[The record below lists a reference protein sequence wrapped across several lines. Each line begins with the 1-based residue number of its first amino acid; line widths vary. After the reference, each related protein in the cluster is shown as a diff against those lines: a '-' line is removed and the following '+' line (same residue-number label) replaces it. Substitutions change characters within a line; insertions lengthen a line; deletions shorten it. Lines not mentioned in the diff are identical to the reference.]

1 MSAVRAARDPEGGV
15 AALAARE
22 ASAAERPALRPDLL
36 IRKLVQLGEVNWAL
50 RSPETNKIHMFD
62 EATWELVK
70 LYDGTRTRAGIRDDY
85 NRRFPE
91 GEGIPLQHVLDL
103 EESLRRIKLLVVSS
117 RERSLDLL
125 QSFQT
130 ARRRTADKNAEG
142 VNPMYMTFHAVDPD
156 RFLDRTQ
163 KYVRWLWTPPAV
175 AFSCVLFA
183 LTLGVYVE
191 HWDTIW
197 RQTLETY
204 AFYQKPFLQVLQFF
218 AVFVSIGVFHELSHA
233 YVTKF
238 YGGEVHSIGFALF
251 YFAPSMY
258 CDCTDSIL
266 FESKWQRLWVSLA
279 GIYVEAWMTVLATA
293 LWLATYADTALHD
306 FAYKAMLY
314 AGVSTVFFNINP
326 LIKID
331 GYYALTDLLGIP
343 TLREDAFGYL
353 GAYIQRRLLRLP
365 VPLDPLPRR
374 RRRFLAVYAI
384 LAALW
389 AGLIMWFIGHLLF
402 NFYGK
407 ILPDFALLL
416 TVVTLF
422 HFFRKRVNAVWRVL
436 RLFYLDKKELFMSK
450 RMRVFLF
457 AAAAAILLVMAI
469 PWSHRSIR
477 SEILLQPGRTLKIQ
491 APEDGVVASVKVR
504 EGDAVREGDVLFV
517 LSSLPVDTRIAA
529 LSAESGRLTGEAGR
543 LRTAGDAPGAFTGQA
558 RQSAVDVEL
567 AGERALRDRLA
578 VRSAAAGTVLTPRL
592 GDLEGRFVKAG
603 TVLAEVGDCRTL
615 TAAIPVTERLLTD
628 LAPGQ
633 AVSAQLR
640 GRPFPILR
648 GRITS
653 IAPAAEAASGPAPPD
668 EPLRP
673 SERPARFVAIATFD
687 NADGRLLPSSS
698 GTARIDT
705 ARASLLSRGGRI
717 LYRWVRSIVW

>member
-1 MSAVRAARDPEGGV
+1 VSAVRAASDRTGGV

-22 ASAAERPALRPDLL
+22 VQAAERPALRPGLL
-36 IRKLVQLGEVNWAL
+36 IRKLVQLGEVNWAV
-50 RSPETNKIHMFD
+50 RSPETNKIHLFE
-62 EATWELVK
+62 EATWELVT

-85 NRRFPE
+85 NQRFPE

-103 EESLRRIKLLVVSS
+103 EESLRSLKLLVVSS

-142 VNPMYMTFHAVDPD
+142 VNPMYMLFHAVDPD

-163 KYVRWLWTPPAV
+163 KYVRWLWTPPVV

-183 LTLGVYVE
+183 LALSVYVE

-238 YGGEVHSIGFALF
+238 YGGEVHSTGFALF

-258 CDCTDSIL
+258 CDCSDSIL

-279 GIYVEAWMTVLATA
+279 GIYIEAWMTVLATA
-293 LWLATYADTALHD
+293 LWLATYPDTSLHD

-353 GAYIQRRLLRLP
+353 GAFIQRRLLRLP
-365 VPLDPLPRR
+365 VPLNPLPRR
-374 RRRFLAVYAI
+374 RRRFLVLYAI

-402 NFYGK
+402 NFYSK

-416 TVVTLF
+416 TIVTLF
-422 HFFRKRVNAVWRVL
+422 QFFRKRVNAVWRVL
-436 RLFYLDKKELFMSK
+436 RLFYLDKKELLMSK
-450 RMRVFLF
+450 RMRAPLL
-457 AAAAAILLVMAI
+457 AAAAALVLVLVL

-477 SEILLQPGRTLKIQ
+477 SEILLQPGRTLRVQ
-491 APEDGVVASVKVR
+491 APEDGVVTSVKVR
-504 EGDAVREGDVLFV
+504 EGDAVTEGEVVFV

-529 LSAESGRLTGEAGR
+529 LSAESGRLTGEAAR
-543 LRTAGDAPGAFTGQA
+543 LRTAGDAPGAFSGQA
-558 RQSAVDVEL
+558 RQAAVDVEL
-567 AGERALRDRLA
+567 AGEMALRDRLA
-578 VRSAAAGTVLTPRL
+578 VQSPAAGTVLTPRL
-592 GDLEGRFVKAG
+592 GDLEGRFVRTG
-603 TVLAEVGDCRTL
+603 TALADIGDCRTL

-633 AVSAQLR
+633 AVSVQLR

-653 IAPAAEAASGPAPPD
+653 IAPAAEIAAELAPGGD
-668 EPLRP
+668 PLRA
-673 SERPARFVAIATFD
+673 SERPGRFIAIATFE
-687 NADGRLLPSSS
+687 NPDGGLLPSSS

-717 LYRWVRSIVW
+717 LYRWVRTIVW

>member
-1 MSAVRAARDPEGGV
+1 
-15 AALAARE
+15 
-22 ASAAERPALRPDLL
+22 
-36 IRKLVQLGEVNWAL
+36 
-50 RSPETNKIHMFD
+50 
-62 EATWELVK
+62 
-70 LYDGTRTRAGIRDDY
+70 
-85 NRRFPE
+85 
-91 GEGIPLQHVLDL
+91 
-103 EESLRRIKLLVVSS
+103 
-117 RERSLDLL
+117 
-125 QSFQT
+125 
-130 ARRRTADKNAEG
+130 
-142 VNPMYMTFHAVDPD
+142 MYMTFHAVDPD

-183 LTLGVYVE
+183 LALGVYVE

-343 TLREDAFGYL
+343 TLREDAFAYV
-353 GAYIQRRLLRLP
+353 GAFIQRRLLRLP
-365 VPLDPLPRR
+365 VPLEPLPRR
-374 RRRFLAVYAI
+374 RRLFLAVYGI

-407 ILPDFALLL
+407 VLPDFALLL
-416 TVVTLF
+416 TVATLF
-422 HFFRKRVNAVWRVL
+422 QFFRKRVNAVWRVF
-436 RLFYLDKKELFMSK
+436 RLFTLDKKELLMSK
-450 RMRVFLF
+450 RMRVPLL
-457 AAAAAILLVMAI
+457 AAAAAILLVLVI

-477 SEILLQPGRTLKIQ
+477 SEVLLQPGRTLKIQ
-491 APEDGVVASVKVR
+491 APEDGVVTSVKVH
-504 EGDAVREGDVLFV
+504 EGDAVKEGDVLFV

-543 LRTAGDAPGAFTGQA
+543 LRTVGDQRGAFRDEAGKN
-558 RQSAVDVEL
+558 AVDVEL
-567 AGERALRDRLA
+567 AGERAMRDRLA
-578 VRSAAAGTVLTPRL
+578 VRSPAAGTVLTPRP
-592 GDLEGRFVKAG
+592 GDLEGRFVRAG
-603 TVLAEVGDCRTL
+603 TALADIGDCRTL

-633 AVSAQLR
+633 EVSVQLR

-648 GRITS
+648 GWIAS
-653 IAPAAEAASGPAPPD
+653 IAPAGETAAEPASPGD
-668 EPLRP
+668 SLRP
-673 SERPARFVAIATFD
+673 SERPGRFVAIAAFD
-687 NADGRLLPSSS
+687 NPDGSLLPNSS

-705 ARASLLSRGGRI
+705 ARASLLSRGTRM
-717 LYRWVRSIVW
+717 LYRWVRTIVW

>member
-1 MSAVRAARDPEGGV
+1 MSAVREASDPAGGV

-22 ASAAERPALRPDLL
+22 ARAADQPALRPDLV
-36 IRKLVQLGEVNWAL
+36 IRKLVQLGEVNWAV

-62 EATWELVK
+62 EATWELVM

-103 EESLRRIKLLVVSS
+103 EESLRGLKLLVVSS
-117 RERSLDLL
+117 RGRSLDLL

-142 VNPMYMTFHAVDPD
+142 VNPMYMMFHAVDPD
-156 RFLDRTQ
+156 RFLEATQ

-175 AFSCVLFA
+175 AFSCLLFA
-183 LTLGVYVE
+183 LTLGVYVQ

-238 YGGEVHSIGFALF
+238 YGGEVHSVGFALF

-293 LWLATYADTALHD
+293 LWLATYPDTGLHD

-353 GAYIQRRLLRLP
+353 GAFIQRRLLRLP

-374 RRRFLAVYAI
+374 RRRFLGVYAI

-407 ILPDFALLL
+407 VLPDFALLL
-416 TVVTLF
+416 TVATLIQ
-422 HFFRKRVNAVWRVL
+422 FFRKRVNAVWRVVK
-436 RLFYLDKKELFMSK
+436 LFYLDKKELLMSK
-450 RMRVFLF
+450 RMRVPLL
-457 AAAAAILLVMAI
+457 AAAAAVVLAMAI

-477 SEILLQPGRTLKIQ
+477 SEILLQPGRTLKLQ
-491 APEDGVVASVKVR
+491 APEDGVVTSVNVH
-504 EGDAVREGDVLFV
+504 EGVIVREGDVVLV

-529 LSAESGRLTGEAGR
+529 LSAESERLSGHAGR
-543 LRTAGDAPGAFTGQA
+543 MRVSGDARGTFRDQA
-558 RQSAVDVEL
+558 GKAALDVEL
-567 AGERALRDRLA
+567 AGERAQRDRLA
-578 VRSAAAGTVLTPRL
+578 VRSPAAGTVLTQRL
-592 GDLEGRFVKAG
+592 EDLEGRFVRAG
-603 TVLAEVGDCRTL
+603 TFLADIGDCRTL

-633 AVSAQLR
+633 PVSVQLR

-653 IAPAAEAASGPAPPD
+653 IAPAAEAAAEPASPGD
-668 EPLRP
+668 ALRP
-673 SERPARFVAIATFD
+673 TERPGRFVAIATFD
-687 NADGRLLPSSS
+687 NSDGSLLPSSS

-717 LYRWVRSIVW
+717 LYRWVRTIVW

>member
-1 MSAVRAARDPEGGV
+1 MSAVRAPRGPAGGV

-22 ASAAERPALRPDLL
+22 AMAADRPCLRPDLL
-36 IRKLVQLGEVNWAL
+36 IRRLVQLGEVNWAI

-70 LYDGTRTRAGIRDDY
+70 LYDGTRTRSGIRDDY
-85 NRRFPE
+85 NRRFAA
-91 GEGIPLQHVLDL
+91 GEGVPLQHVLDL
-103 EESLRRIKLLVVSS
+103 EESLRTLKVLVVSS

-125 QSFQT
+125 QGLQT
-130 ARRRTADKNAEG
+130 ARRRKADRNAEG

-204 AFYQKPFLQVLQFF
+204 AFYEKPFLQVLQFF

-266 FESKWQRLWVSLA
+266 FESKWERLWVSLA

-293 LWLATYADTALHD
+293 LWLATYPDTALHA

-331 GYYALTDLLGIP
+331 GYYALTDVLGIP

-353 GAYIQRRLLRLP
+353 GAFIQRRLLRLP
-365 VPLDPLPRR
+365 VPLEPLPRR
-374 RRRFLAVYAI
+374 RRRFLAVYGI

-407 ILPDFALLL
+407 VLPDFALLL
-416 TVVTLF
+416 TLATLF
-422 HFFRKRVNAVWRVL
+422 QFFRKRVNAVWRVV
-436 RLFYLDKKELFMSK
+436 RLFTLDKKELLMSK
-450 RMRVFLF
+450 RMRVPLV
-457 AAAAAILLVMAI
+457 AAAAAVLLVLAI
-469 PWSHRSIR
+469 PWSHRTIR
-477 SEILLQPGRTLKIQ
+477 SEILLAPVRTLRIE
-491 APEDGVVASVKVR
+491 APSDGVLTSVKVQ
-504 EGDAVREGDVLFV
+504 EGDAVREGDVVFLM
-517 LSSLPVDTRIAA
+517 SSVPVETRIAA
-529 LSAESGRLTGEAGR
+529 LAAESARLTGDAGR
-543 LRTAGDAPGAFTGQA
+543 LRTAGDARGAFRDQA
-558 RQSAVDVEL
+558 GKAAVD
-567 AGERALRDRLA
+567 AGLSGAEALRERLL
-578 VRSAAAGTVLTPRL
+578 VRSPAAGTVLTHRP
-592 GDLEGRFVKAG
+592 GDLEGRFVRAG
-603 TVLAEVGDCRTL
+603 TILAEIGDCRTL

-633 AVSAQLR
+633 TVSVQLR
-640 GRPFPILR
+640 SRPFLDLH
-648 GRITS
+648 GRLAS
-653 IAPAAEAASGPAPPD
+653 IAPATEAASGPARAD
-668 EPLRP
+668 DALRP
-673 SERPARFVAIATFD
+673 AELPGRFVAIAAFD
-687 NADGRLLPSSS
+687 NADGSLRPGSS
-698 GTARIDT
+698 GRARIET
-705 ARASLLSRGGRI
+705 ARASLLGRGGRI
-717 LYRWVRSIVW
+717 LYRWARTIVW

>member
-1 MSAVRAARDPEGGV
+1 VSAVRAASDPAGGV

-22 ASAAERPALRPDLL
+22 VRAAERPALRPDLL
-36 IRKLVQLGEVNWAL
+36 IRKLVQLGEVNWAV

-70 LYDGTRTRAGIRDDY
+70 LYDGTRTRAAIRDDY
-85 NRRFPE
+85 NRRFPG

-103 EESLRRIKLLVVSS
+103 EESLRGIKLLVVSS

-125 QSFQT
+125 QGLQT
-130 ARRRTADKNAEG
+130 ARRRIADKNAEG

-156 RFLDRTQ
+156 RFLHRTQ

-183 LTLGVYVE
+183 LTLGVYVQ

-258 CDCTDSIL
+258 CDCSDSIL
-266 FESKWQRLWVSLA
+266 FESRWQRLWVSLA

-293 LWLATYADTALHD
+293 LWLATYPDTSLHD

-353 GAYIQRRLLRLP
+353 GAFIQRRLLRLP
-365 VPLDPLPRR
+365 VPLEPLPRR

-407 ILPDFALLL
+407 VLPDFALLL
-416 TVVTLF
+416 TLATLLQ
-422 HFFRKRVNAVWRVL
+422 FFRKRVNAVWRVV
-436 RLFYLDKKELFMSK
+436 RLFTLDKKEFLMSK
-450 RMRVFLF
+450 RMRVPLL
-457 AAAAAILLVMAI
+457 AAAAAILLVMVI

-477 SEILLQPGRTLKIQ
+477 SEILLQPGRTLKVQ
-491 APEDGVVASVKVR
+491 APEDGVVTSVKVR
-504 EGDAVREGDVLFV
+504 EGDAVREGDVVFV
-517 LSSLPVDTRIAA
+517 LSSLPVETRIAA

-543 LRTAGDAPGAFTGQA
+543 LRTAGDARGAFRGETGKT
-558 RQSAVDVEL
+558 AVDVEL
-567 AGERALRDRLA
+567 AGERALSDRLA
-578 VRSAAAGTVLTPRL
+578 VRSPAAGTVLTPRP

-633 AVSAQLR
+633 AVLAQLR
-640 GRPFPILR
+640 GRPFPTLR

-653 IAPAAEAASGPAPPD
+653 IAPAAEAAAEPASPG

-673 SERPARFVAIATFD
+673 SERPGRFVAIATFD
-687 NADGRLLPSSS
+687 NSDGSLLPSSS

-717 LYRWVRSIVW
+717 LYRWVRTIVW

>member
-673 SERPARFVAIATFD
+673 SERPGRFVAIATFD

>member
-1 MSAVRAARDPEGGV
+1 MSAVRAASNPAGGV

-22 ASAAERPALRPDLL
+22 VRAAERPALRPDLL
-36 IRKLVQLGEVNWAL
+36 IRKLVQLGEVNWAV

-62 EATWELVK
+62 EASWELVK

-85 NRRFPE
+85 NRHFPE
-91 GEGIPLQHVLDL
+91 GEGIPLQDVLDL
-103 EESLRRIKLLVVSS
+103 EESLRGIKLLVVSS
-117 RERSLDLL
+117 RGRSLDLL

-142 VNPMYMTFHAVDPD
+142 VNPMYMMFHAVDPD

-163 KYVRWLWTPPAV
+163 KYVRWLWTPPVV

-238 YGGEVHSIGFALF
+238 YGGEVHSTGFALF
-251 YFAPSMY
+251 YFAPTMY

-279 GIYVEAWMTVLATA
+279 GIYVEAWMTVFATA
-293 LWLATYADTALHD
+293 LWLATYPDTGLHD

-353 GAYIQRRLLRLP
+353 GAFIQRRLLRLP

-374 RRRFLAVYAI
+374 RRRFLAVYGI

-416 TVVTLF
+416 TIVTLF
-422 HFFRKRVNAVWRVL
+422 HFFRKRVNAMWRVI
-436 RLFYLDKKELFMSK
+436 RLFTLDKKELLMSK
-450 RMRVFLF
+450 RVRVPLL

-491 APEDGVVASVKVR
+491 APEDGIVTSVKIR
-504 EGDAVREGDVLFV
+504 EGDAVREGDLVLV

-529 LSAESGRLTGEAGR
+529 LSAESERLTGHAGR
-543 LRTAGDAPGAFTGQA
+543 MRVAGDAQGAFRDQTGKT
-558 RQSAVDVEL
+558 AVDVEL

-578 VRSAAAGTVLTPRL
+578 VRSPAAGIVLTPRL
-592 GDLEGRFVKAG
+592 NDLEGRFVRAG
-603 TVLAEVGDCRTL
+603 TVLADIGDCRTL

-648 GRITS
+648 GRITAV
-653 IAPAAEAASGPAPPD
+653 APATEAAAGPASPG

-673 SERPARFVAIATFD
+673 SERPGRFVAIATFD
-687 NADGRLLPSSS
+687 NSDRSLLPNSS

-705 ARASLLSRGGRI
+705 ARASLLSRAGRV
-717 LYRWVRSIVW
+717 LYRWVRTIVW

>member
-1 MSAVRAARDPEGGV
+1 VSAARAESGPAGGV

-22 ASAAERPALRPDLL
+22 ALAAERPALRGGLL
-36 IRKLVQLGEVNWAL
+36 VRRLVQLGEVNWAV

-103 EESLRRIKLLVVSS
+103 EESLRSIKLLAVTS

-130 ARRRTADKNAEG
+130 ARRRIADKNAEG
-142 VNPMYMTFHAVDPD
+142 VNPMYMTFHAVDPN

-175 AFSCVLFA
+175 AFSCVLFV
-183 LTLGVYVE
+183 LTLGVYVQ

-279 GIYVEAWMTVLATA
+279 GIYLEAWMTVLATA
-293 LWLATYADTALHD
+293 LWLATYPDTALHD

-343 TLREDAFGYL
+343 TLREDAFGFI
-353 GAYIQRRLLRLP
+353 GAFIQRKVLRLN
-365 VPLDPLPRR
+365 VPLEPLPRR
-374 RRRFLAVYAI
+374 RRRFLAVYGI

-389 AGLIMWFIGHLLF
+389 AGFIMWFIGHLLF

-407 ILPDFALLL
+407 VLPEFALLL
-416 TVVTLF
+416 TLATLF
-422 HFFRKRVNAVWRVL
+422 QFFRKRVNAVWRVA
-436 RLFYLDKKELFMSK
+436 RLFALDKKELLMSK
-450 RMRVFLF
+450 RMRVPLL
-457 AAAAAILLVMAI
+457 AAAAAVFLVGAI
-469 PWSHRSIR
+469 PWSRRSIR
-477 SEILLQPGRTLKIQ
+477 SEVRLQPMRTLEIQ
-491 APEDGVVASVKVR
+491 APADGIVTSVKVH
-504 EGDAVREGDVLFV
+504 EGDGVKDGDVAFLV
-517 LSSLPVDTRIAA
+517 SSLPVDTRIAA
-529 LSAESGRLTGEAGR
+529 LAAESERLAGR
-543 LRTAGDAPGAFTGQA
+543 AGRMRVAGDAREAFRDQA
-558 RQSAVDVEL
+558 GKAAVDVDL
-567 AGERALRDRLA
+567 AGERSLRDQLA
-578 VRSAAAGTVLTPRL
+578 VRSPAAGTILTRRP

-603 TVLAEVGDCRTL
+603 TVLAEIGDCRTL

-633 AVSAQLR
+633 EVSLQLR
-640 GRPFPILR
+640 SIPFPILR
-648 GRITS
+648 GRLAS
-653 IAPAAEAASGPAPPD
+653 IAPATEGAAEPAAAG

-673 SERPARFVAIATFD
+673 SERPGRFVAIATFD
-687 NADGRLLPSSS
+687 NPDGTLLPGSS
-698 GTARIDT
+698 GRVRIDG
-705 ARASLLSRGGRI
+705 ARASLLARGGRI
-717 LYRWVRSIVW
+717 LYRWARTIVW

>member
-1 MSAVRAARDPEGGV
+1 MSAVRAESDSAGGV

-22 ASAAERPALRPDLL
+22 ARTAERPALRPDLL

-70 LYDGTRTRAGIRDDY
+70 LYDGTRTRAEIRDDY

-103 EESLRRIKLLVVSS
+103 EESLRSLKLLAVSS

-130 ARRRTADKNAEG
+130 ARRRKAEKSAEG

-175 AFSCVLFA
+175 TVSCVLFA
-183 LTLGVYVE
+183 LTLGVYVQ

-204 AFYQKPFLQVLQFF
+204 AFYTKPFLQVLQFF
-218 AVFVSIGVFHELSHA
+218 IVFVSIGAFHELSHA

-258 CDCTDSIL
+258 CDCSDSIL

-293 LWLATYADTALHD
+293 LWLATYPDTGLHA

-331 GYYALTDLLGIP
+331 GYYALTDLLRIP

-353 GAYIQRRLLRLP
+353 GALIQRRLLRLP

-374 RRRFLAVYAI
+374 RRRFLVVYGI

-407 ILPDFALLL
+407 VLPDFALLL
-416 TVVTLF
+416 TLATLF
-422 HFFRKRVNAVWRVL
+422 QFFRKRVNAVWRVL
-436 RLFYLDKKELFMSK
+436 RLFYLDKKELLVSK
-450 RMRVFLF
+450 RMRAPLL
-457 AAAAAILLVMAI
+457 AAAAAILLVLVI
-469 PWSHRSIR
+469 PWSRRSIR
-477 SEILLQPGRTLKIQ
+477 SEILLRPGRLLKIQ
-491 APEDGVVASVKVR
+491 APEDGVVALVKVR
-504 EGDAVREGDVLFV
+504 EGDAVQEGDVAFV
-517 LSSLPVDTRIAA
+517 LSSLPVETRIAA
-529 LSAESGRLTGEAGR
+529 LSAESGRLTGEAQR
-543 LRTAGDAPGAFTGQA
+543 LRAVGDASGAFRDQA

-567 AGERALRDRLA
+567 ASESAVRNRLA
-578 VRSAAAGTVLTPRL
+578 VRSPAAGTILTHRP

-603 TVLAEVGDCRTL
+603 SVLAEIGDCRTL
-615 TAAIPVTERLLTD
+615 TATIPVTERLLTD
-628 LAPGQ
+628 LALGQ
-633 AVSAQLR
+633 AVSVQLR
-640 GRPFPILR
+640 SRPFVTLY
-648 GRITS
+648 GRLTLV
-653 IAPAAEAASGPAPPD
+653 APATEAASAPASQD
-668 EPLRP
+668 DALRP
-673 SERPARFVAIATFD
+673 SELPGKFLAIAMFD
-687 NADGRLLPSSS
+687 NSEGSVLPGSS
-698 GTARIDT
+698 GRAKIET
-705 ARASLLSRGGRI
+705 ARASFLARGGRI
-717 LYRWVRSIVW
+717 LYRWVRTIVW

>member
-1 MSAVRAARDPEGGV
+1 VSAVRAASDPAGGV

-22 ASAAERPALRPDLL
+22 VRAAERPALRPDLL
-36 IRKLVQLGEVNWAL
+36 IRKLVQLGEVNWAV

-62 EATWELVK
+62 EATWELVT

-91 GEGIPLQHVLDL
+91 GKGIPLQHVLDL
-103 EESLRRIKLLVVSS
+103 EESMRGIKLLVVSS
-117 RERSLDLL
+117 RGRSLDLL

-130 ARRRTADKNAEG
+130 SRRRIADKNAEG
-142 VNPMYMTFHAVDPD
+142 VNPMYMLFHAVDPD

-258 CDCTDSIL
+258 CDCSDSIL

-293 LWLATYADTALHD
+293 LWLATYPDTGLHD

-331 GYYALTDLLGIP
+331 GYYALTDVLGIP

-353 GAYIQRRLLRLP
+353 GAVIQRHVLRLN
-365 VPLDPLPRR
+365 VPLESLPRR
-374 RRRFLAVYAI
+374 RRRFLAVYGI

-407 ILPDFALLL
+407 VLPDFALLL
-416 TVVTLF
+416 TLATLLQ
-422 HFFRKRVNAVWRVL
+422 FFRKRVNAVWRVL
-436 RLFYLDKKELFMSK
+436 RLFYLDKKELLMSK
-450 RMRVFLF
+450 RMRVQLF
-457 AAAAAILLVMAI
+457 AAAAAMLLAMAI

-477 SEILLQPGRTLKIQ
+477 SEILLQPGRTLRIQ
-491 APEDGVVASVKVR
+491 APEDGVVTSVKAR
-504 EGDAVREGDVLFV
+504 EGDAVREGDVVFV
-517 LSSLPVDTRIAA
+517 LSSLPLDMRIAA
-529 LSAESGRLTGEAGR
+529 LSAESERLTGHAGQMR
-543 LRTAGDAPGAFTGQA
+543 VAGDARGTFRDQTGKT
-558 RQSAVDVEL
+558 AVDVEL

-578 VRSAAAGTVLTPRL
+578 VRSPAAGTILTPHL
-592 GDLEGRFVKAG
+592 HDLEGRFVRAG
-603 TVLAEVGDCRTL
+603 TVLADIGDCRTL

-653 IAPAAEAASGPAPPD
+653 IAPATEAAAGPASPD

-673 SERPARFVAIATFD
+673 SERPGRFVAIATFD
-687 NADGRLLPSSS
+687 NPDGSLLPSSS
-698 GTARIDT
+698 GTVRIDT

-717 LYRWVRSIVW
+717 LYRWVRTVAW

>member
-1 MSAVRAARDPEGGV
+1 MSAVRAASDPAGGV

-22 ASAAERPALRPDLL
+22 VRAAERPVLRPDLL
-36 IRKLVQLGEVNWAL
+36 IRKLVQLGEVNWAV
-50 RSPETNKIHMFD
+50 RSAETNKIHMFD

-70 LYDGTRTRAGIRDDY
+70 LYDGTRTRAEIRDHY
-85 NRRFPE
+85 NRRFPA

-103 EESLRRIKLLVVSS
+103 EESLRGIKLLVVSS

-125 QSFQT
+125 QGLQT

-279 GIYVEAWMTVLATA
+279 GIYLEAWMTVLATA
-293 LWLATYADTALHD
+293 LWLATYADTGLHD

-343 TLREDAFGYL
+343 TLREDAFAYL
-353 GAYIQRRLLRLP
+353 GAFIQRRLLRLP

-374 RRRFLAVYAI
+374 RRRFLAVYGI

-407 ILPDFALLL
+407 VLPDFALLL
-416 TVVTLF
+416 TVATLF
-422 HFFRKRVNAVWRVL
+422 HFFRKRVNAVWRVF
-436 RLFYLDKKELFMSK
+436 RLFTLDKKELLMSK
-450 RMRVFLF
+450 RMRVPLLS
-457 AAAAAILLVMAI
+457 AAAAILLAMAI

-477 SEILLQPGRTLKIQ
+477 SEILLVPGRTLKLQ
-491 APEDGVVASVKVR
+491 APGDGIVASVKVR
-504 EGDAVREGDVLFV
+504 EGDAVREGDVVLV

-529 LSAESGRLTGEAGR
+529 LSAESERLTGEAGR
-543 LRTAGDAPGAFTGQA
+543 LRTAGDARGAFRDQA
-558 RQSAVDVEL
+558 GKTAVDVEL

-578 VRSAAAGTVLTPRL
+578 VRSPVAGTVLTRRL
-592 GDLEGRFVKAG
+592 GDLEGRFVRAG
-603 TVLAEVGDCRTL
+603 TVLADIGDCRTL

-633 AVSAQLR
+633 AVSVQLR

-653 IAPAAEAASGPAPPD
+653 IAPAAEAAAGPALPGD
-668 EPLRP
+668 LLRP
-673 SERPARFVAIATFD
+673 SERPGRFVAIAAFD
-687 NADGRLLPSSS
+687 NPDGRLLPSSS

-705 ARASLLSRGGRI
+705 ARASLLARGARV
-717 LYRWVRSIVW
+717 LYRWVRTIVW